1 MIRIEPSTRLR
12 TNYPHIIKEAKKTG
26 DVVYITRKGEV
37 EAVLMGFD
45 AFNMREESIRLEQI
59 IVDAE
64 HMRIYGE
71 EAYNLDKF
79 GEWLKDAL
87 HRED

>member
-1 MIRIEPSTRLR
+1 MIRVEPSTRLR
-12 TNYPHIIKEAKKTG
+12 TNYAHIIKEIKRNG
-26 DVVYITRKGEV
+26 DVVYITRNGEV

-64 HMRIYGE
+64 HQRIYGE
-71 EAYNLDKF
+71 NAYNLDELE
-79 GEWLKDAL
+79 EWLKDAL